1 MEWSIVDNGDWIFQN
16 GHRKKKGERRAFQVT
31 LKQPSLP
38 KSTDIRVV
46 TLYPILIA
54 AVLFVLIK
62 YVIIPANLAFLQ
74 RLSIMVL
81 AVTVEALPFLLV
93 GSVLSAVIHLYVS
106 EETIARI
113 IPRNPVVGVLSA
125 SLLGL
130 VLPVCDCATVPIV
143 RRLVAKGVPLNI
155 AITFMLAVPM
165 INPLVIFSTWFA
177 FYQFP
182 KFIFYRIA
190 FGLAAAIA
198 VGLLMS
204 FFDGEKQ
211 LKLVQNWDREHS
223 HDGGHEHHHHRH
235 EPAHGFFGHLGAIA
249 DHASGDFY
257 DIGRYFM
264 VGVILSSIV
273 QSIIP
278 QGALYAIGHNPIL
291 SLVVMV
297 AGAYVLSVCSQADAF
312 IARTFMNQFTPGA
325 IVAFLIFGPMI
336 DMKNT
341 LMLSTAFKK
350 RFIILLIGLIAG
362 VSILFGY
369 LINLKAGL

>member
-1 MEWSIVDNGDWIFQN
+1 MVDKKNRIFDNGL
-16 GHRKKKGERRAFQVT
+16 HRKKGERRVFYVT
-31 LKQPSLP
+31 LRQPSLL

-54 AVLFVLIK
+54 AVLFVLIR
-62 YVIIPANLAFLQ
+62 YVVIPANLTFLE

-93 GSVLSAVIHLYVS
+93 GSVLSAIIHLYVS

-113 IPRNPVVGVLSA
+113 IPRNPVVGVLAA
-125 SLLGL
+125 SLLGV

-143 RRLVAKGVPLNI
+143 RRLVAKGVPLNV

-182 KFIFYRIA
+182 KFIFYRIG

-204 FFDGEKQ
+204 FFDSEKQ
-211 LKLVQNWDREHS
+211 LKLVQSWDREHS
-223 HDGGHEHHHHRH
+223 HDGAREHHHHH
-235 EPAHGFFGHLGAIA
+235 NEPARGLFGHLAAIA
-249 DHASGDFY
+249 DHAGGDFY

-278 QGALYAIGHNPIL
+278 QGALYTIGHNPIL

-297 AGAYVLSVCSQADAF
+297 AGAYLLSVCSQADAF

-350 RFIILLIGLIAG
+350 RFILILIGLIAG

-369 LINLKAGL
+369 LLNIKSGL